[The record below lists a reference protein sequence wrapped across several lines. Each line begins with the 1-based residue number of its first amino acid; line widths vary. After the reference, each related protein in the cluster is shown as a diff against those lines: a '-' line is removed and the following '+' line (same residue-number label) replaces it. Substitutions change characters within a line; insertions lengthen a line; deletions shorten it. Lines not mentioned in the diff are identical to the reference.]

1 MKKILIAC
9 LILCFC
15 FQVTLAKN
23 LNVLPSVENL
33 SKTDLQQSLSI
44 DEYEGSVLCKG
55 MINCPEF
62 GESNISI
69 NIKNGK
75 VVEINNDYLKV
86 LIFNKEYMVFI
97 KDISLVDYY

>member
-1 MKKILIAC
+1 M
-9 LILCFC
+9 
-15 FQVTLAKN
+15 
-23 LNVLPSVENL
+23 

-62 GESNISI
+62 NGSNISI